1 MPGGWPHFKPV
12 SAKQRIATLED
23 IFSPGGVLEKQ
34 LPNYEFRAS
43 QLDMAKAVLAAMEN
57 EQHLCVEAG
66 TGTGKTLAY
75 LIPALHSR
83 KRVIVSTATR
93 NLQEQLFFKDIPFIK
108 RYLFRDLAVTYM
120 KGRNNYLCVKKY
132 YEQNP
137 AELIIGGAPQDW
149 KQMSGWVRGTGT
161 GDRAELRWIRD
172 DDPLWRHLDARGETC
187 VGQKCQYFDDC
198 FITKMRQR
206 ALESDLI
213 VVNHALLFSN
223 LALQTDEVG
232 KTLPDFSVLILDE
245 AHEVEDVACAHFGHQ
260 ISSYQIE
267 ELCRDFQPILKQL
280 PEYLGRVVDLE
291 KRAEEFF
298 SAFPAEEG
306 HFSLNLFQPRSG
318 APVDLRQQLG
328 PLYTPL
334 FKTIQILH
342 SQLQRESQKPAELE
356 SIVRRLGQLRLDLQE
371 VFAETNPDH
380 VYWFEKRGRGVVL
393 HLSPIDIA
401 PILQEALFQKT
412 ETVILT
418 SATLTTGGN
427 FDYIKSRLGVP
438 SPAELTVPS
447 EFDYSTQAML
457 YVPRSFPEPRSPEY
471 FLRAL
476 RDVRAILD
484 ITEGHAF
491 LLFTSYQ
498 QMNRIH
504 KSLEENSRYPVFKQG
519 EMPKNELLERFKS
532 TPHAVLCATASF
544 WQGVDVQGDA
554 LRAVIIDKL
563 PFQVPSEPVVA
574 ARLSRLEQSGD
585 NAFLS
590 YSIPE
595 AIISLK
601 QGLGRLIRSRKDR
614 GILAIFDSRLRTR
627 SYGRLFLESLPNCP
641 LTDNIVSLRN
651 FFQSGGS
658 V

>member
-1 MPGGWPHFKPV
+1 MSVKN
-12 SAKQRIATLED
+12 RIASLDD

-34 LPNYEFRAS
+34 LPNYEFRPS
-43 QLDMAKAVLAAMEN
+43 QLNMAKAVLDAMEG
-57 EQHLCVEAG
+57 ERHLCVEAG

-75 LIPALHSR
+75 LIPALRSR

-108 RYLFRDLAVTYM
+108 KYLFPQLAVTYM
-120 KGRNNYLCVKKY
+120 KGRNNYLCLKKY
-132 YEQNP
+132 YEHNP
-137 AELIIGGAPQDW
+137 QDVIFGGAVEEW
-149 KQMSGWVRGTGT
+149 KHLSGWVRATET
-161 GDRAELRWIRD
+161 GDRAELRWMRD

-187 VGQKCQYFDDC
+187 VGQKCQHFDEC

-232 KTLPDFSVLILDE
+232 KTLPEFAVLILDE

-260 ISSYQIE
+260 ISSFQIE
-267 ELCRDFQPILKQL
+267 DLCRDLQPILKQL
-280 PEYLGRVVDLE
+280 PEHLGRVIDLE

-298 SAFPAEEG
+298 NAFPAEEG
-306 HFSLNLFQPRSG
+306 HFSLNFFRRNGGQ
-318 APVDLRQQLG
+318 VDLRLELAA
-328 PLYTPL
+328 LYTPL
-334 FKTIQILH
+334 FKTIQVLH
-342 SQLQRESQKPAELE
+342 SQLQRENQKTAEVD
-356 SIVRRLGQLRLDLQE
+356 SVVRRLGQLRQDLQE
-371 VFAETNPDH
+371 VFSETNPDH

-393 HLSPIDIA
+393 HLSPIDVA
-401 PILQEALFQKT
+401 PILKDVLFQKI
-412 ETVILT
+412 ESVILT

-427 FDYIKSRLGVP
+427 FDYIRSRLGVP
-438 SPAELTVPS
+438 SPVEMTVPS
-447 EFDYSTQAML
+447 EFDFSTQAIL
-457 YVPRSFPEPRSPEY
+457 YVPHSFPEPRSPEY

-476 RDVRAILD
+476 RDIRAILD
-484 ITEGHAF
+484 VTEGHAF

-498 QMNRIH
+498 QMNRVYR
-504 KSLEENSRYPVFKQG
+504 SLEDNPRYPLFKQG
-519 EMPKNELLERFKS
+519 EMPKNELLEVFRS

-574 ARLSRLEQSGD
+574 ARLNRLEQGGD
-585 NAFLS
+585 NSFLN
-590 YSIPE
+590 YSVPE

-641 LTDNIVSLRN
+641 LTDNIVTLRN
-651 FFQSGGS
+651 FFQSSGS